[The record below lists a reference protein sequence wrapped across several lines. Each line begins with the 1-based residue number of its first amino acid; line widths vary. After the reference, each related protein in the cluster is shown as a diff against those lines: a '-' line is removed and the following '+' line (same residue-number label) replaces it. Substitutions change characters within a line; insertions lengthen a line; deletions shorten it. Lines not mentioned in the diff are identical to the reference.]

1 MDQDRAI
8 RLTDTIPVSPP
19 IDLAST
25 LDGGQ
30 AFRWW
35 SQGDGFRGVIG
46 RRAYL
51 LREIAGAVAIESV
64 DSSPID
70 AADRRAIERY
80 LGLDYD
86 LAGFAARFAT
96 DRCIGPAI
104 SAWPGLRL
112 LRQDPWECLVAFICS
127 SCSNI
132 PRIKLNV
139 GALAR
144 NYGDRV
150 GPGDAD
156 FAFPDASRLASAGES
171 ALRKLG
177 LGFRARYV
185 AGAADA
191 VASGRLDLQSVQ
203 KSGYEGA
210 RNLLTALDGV
220 GEKVADCAL
229 AFAFDKREA
238 FPIDRWVMRA
248 LVEWYGAPEKLSPQK
263 TASWARERF
272 GQDGAY
278 VQQYLF
284 HRQRLSARAGGSSGA
299 PVPARLSSR
308 T

>member
-8 RLTDTIPVSPP
+8 RLTDTIAVSPP

-30 AFRWW
+30 AFRWG

-51 LREIAGAVAIESV
+51 LRSMVDGVVVGSV
-64 DSSPID
+64 DASPIEPGD
-70 AADRRAIERY
+70 LRPIERY

-86 LAGFAARFAT
+86 LSGFNARFAT

-144 NYGDRV
+144 TYGDRV

-156 FAFPDASRLASAGES
+156 FAFPDATRLASAGES

-185 AGAADA
+185 AGAAEA
-191 VASGRLDLQSVQ
+191 VAEGRLDLQSVQ
-203 KSGYEGA
+203 RSPYEEA
-210 RNLLTALDGV
+210 RNLLTGLDGV

-238 FPIDRWVMRA
+238 FPIDRWVRRA
-248 LVEWYGAPEKLSPQK
+248 LVEWYGAPEKLSPEK
-263 TASWARERF
+263 TASWARARF
-272 GQDGAY
+272 GSDGAY

-284 HRQRLSARAGGSSGA
+284 HRQRLNARVNGRS
-299 PVPARLSSR
+299 
-308 T
+308 